1 MWFCVWRCC
10 STSVRS
16 RECVNLL
23 KRVKFGVSQN
33 ILKRFSSKWP
43 NELICVQIHESNP
56 DWTSAFVFRWN
67 ENVII
72 HQGETSLWPQQLFL
86 PRTVVITPLL
96 CLSGPKSCVTSV
108 PCFICVLIS
117 NIKLYTAGKSHQT
130 KAWCILLSSKCQV
143 CDHAAACCML
153 TFISLNL
160 HLTVLFPLI
169 IILFSYDDIFAYNIC
184 RIVF

>member
-1 MWFCVWRCC
+1 MAKWVDLCANPWVKPRLNVCFCFQMK
-10 STSVRS
+10 
-16 RECVNLL
+16 RECNYPSGWNESLATAA
-23 KRVKFGVSQN
+23 
-33 ILKRFSSKWP
+33 FSSS
-43 NELICVQIHESNP
+43 HSRHH
-56 DWTSAFVFRWN
+56 SFAVFKRS
-67 ENVII
+67 EVLC
-72 HQGETSLWPQQLFL
+72 HLCAVLY
-86 PRTVVITPLL
+86 L
-96 CLSGPKSCVTSV
+96 CLC
-108 PCFICVLIS
+108 LIS